1 MKSNRNYPL
10 LLGSQFLSAFGD
22 NAIIMVILG
31 QLTLLAK
38 AGQLS
43 ETELRTRGSIYT
55 GLLFIPYI
63 LLAPLAGY
71 LNDRYSKTLWLTG
84 GNAVKLLGTLIC
96 ALSIWLGYVWQAPGY
111 FIVGIGSCL
120 YGPAKYGILP
130 EILPRENLVKA
141 NGMVELLTLVA
152 ILLGNIA
159 GSWMS
164 DHWSVKMCYAAVT
177 AIFAGSLAMNALM
190 TKTPSD
196 SSIELGRSLAEFKHH
211 FGAILAHRRLG
222 KVLLGTAIFWL
233 CGATMKINF
242 QAWGL
247 YVLHLNTNTEIAALG
262 LWLAVGIMGGSI
274 AAGRIHQVSDLR
286 RTQLYGFLLA
296 GFLMVLWTV
305 EPIRAWQAWTVD
317 LGGFKMIIP
326 VILLLAITGFV
337 AGLFL
342 IPLNAALQAES
353 DPAKLGKTI
362 AAQNLTD
369 NGAMIVATGIG
380 LACVK
385 LGFSAGQV
393 FIVLAAVVT
402 VAVALL
408 RLPVQATSGNDSPA
422 KRQV

>member
-22 NAIIMVILG
+22 NAILMVILG

-43 ETELRTRGSIYT
+43 ENELRTRGSIYT

-111 FIVGIGSCL
+111 FVVGIGSCL

-152 ILLGNIA
+152 ILFGNIA

-164 DHWSVKMCYAAVT
+164 DHWSVKMCYVAVT
-177 AIFAGSLAMNALM
+177 AIFASSLAMNALM

-196 SSIELGRSLAEFKHH
+196 SSIELAKSLAEFKQH
-211 FGAILAHRRLG
+211 FGGIIAHRRLG

-233 CGATMKINF
+233 CGATMKLNF

-247 YVLHLNTNTEIAALG
+247 YVLHLSTNTEIAALG
-262 LWLAVGIMGGSI
+262 LWLAVGIMTGSI
-274 AAGRIHQVSDLR
+274 AAGRIHKVGDLR

-296 GFLMVLWTV
+296 ALLLVLWTV
-305 EPIRAWQAWTVD
+305 EPIHAWQAWAVD

-353 DPAKLGKTI
+353 DPTKLGKTI

-369 NGAMIVATGIG
+369 NGAMIAAAGIG
-380 LACVK
+380 LASVK
-385 LGFSAGQV
+385 LGLSAGQV
-393 FIVLAAVVT
+393 FIVLAVV
-402 VAVALL
+402 VALAVALL
-408 RLPVQATSGNDSPA
+408 RLPVQANSGNDSPA
-422 KRQV
+422 KRHV